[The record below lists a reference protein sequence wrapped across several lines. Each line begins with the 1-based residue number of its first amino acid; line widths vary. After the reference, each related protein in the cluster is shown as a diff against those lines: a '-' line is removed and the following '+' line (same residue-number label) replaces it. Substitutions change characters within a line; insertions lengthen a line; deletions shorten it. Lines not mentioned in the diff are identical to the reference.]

1 MPSSFGVYLRILVSF
16 CYPAS
21 RTSAINRGYRAL
33 PHPLPTPVKSR
44 RFPLWPLPLSG
55 IVSLRGGA
63 GLTVFAFVALIVF
76 SAAFMLFPAI
86 DLAVSGLFFVPG
98 AGFALAKNEGLL
110 ALRSV
115 SNAVTVAVALLGVL
129 AICVPALWPRRSVMI
144 RPSHGVFLLSTLA
157 AGPGIIVNLVLKNNW
172 GRARPQQTLE
182 FGGDWPFT
190 PAWANVDHCGDNCS
204 FVSGEASAVFWL
216 VALAFITPRP
226 LRLPVLFAA
235 LAFTAAV
242 SINRIA
248 FGAHY
253 LSDVV
258 IAWVITLVVVAI
270 GRWIILDRRRAG
282 TIDAAFAGASRSKNR
297 TAAASPKRDDRSEN

>member
-33 PHPLPTPVKSR
+33 PHPLPTPARSR
-44 RFPLWPLPLSG
+44 RFPLWPLRLSG
-55 IVSLRGGA
+55 MVSLREGA
-63 GLTVFAFVALIVF
+63 GLTGFACIALIVF
-76 SAAFMLFPAI
+76 SATFMLFPAI
-86 DLAVSGLFFVPG
+86 DLAVSGLFYTPG
-98 AGFALAKNEGLL
+98 SGFALTENEGLL

-115 SNAVTVAVALLGVL
+115 SGAVTAGMAVIAVL
-129 AICVPALWPRRSVMI
+129 MLFSRAVLPRRFGMI

-157 AGPGIIVNLVLKNNW
+157 VGPGIAVNGVLKNYW
-172 GRARPQQTLE
+172 GRARPLQTLD

-190 PAWANVDHCGDNCS
+190 PAWAEVDHCSSNCS
-204 FVSGEASAVFWL
+204 FVSGEASAAFWL
-216 VALAFITPRP
+216 VALAFIMPRP
-226 LRLPVLFAA
+226 LRLPTLVAA
-235 LAFTAAV
+235 LTFATAA

-258 IAWVITLVVVAI
+258 IAWAITLVVVAI
-270 GRWIILDRRRAG
+270 GRWIFLDRRRA
-282 TIDAAFAGASRSKNR
+282 TAIDAVFGGPAQ
-297 TAAASPKRDDRSEN
+297 P